1 MRAPVSASR
10 GGAAPVAVVRLLV
23 VPLGLVAAWQVAA
36 LVITNPVF
44 TSPAETVAEL
54 GASLSDPRFLSSI
67 GDTVEAVVVAFV
79 LAGVAGLVAGSVL
92 GLRRYWFEA
101 VSPLLYGL
109 NSIPKITLYPI
120 FLLAFGLGLDS
131 RVAFG
136 TFHGL
141 FVMSLIM
148 AEAVQTLSPV
158 YRKLMRTYRLGFL
171 RAVRHVV
178 APALL
183 PFVVT
188 GLRLTFAL
196 TLIGVVIAELFSA
209 TSGIG
214 HELMR
219 DVSLARADR
228 IVALV
233 AVVVVIAL
241 VPSSLLRL
249 LERRLTERYSL
260 DKPSV
265 A

>member
-1 MRAPVSASR
+1 MTASGARVAPAFS
-10 GGAAPVAVVRLLV
+10 RLLV
-23 VPLGLVAAWQVAA
+23 VPLGVLVAWEGTA
-36 LVITNPVF
+36 LVVTNPVF
-44 TSPAETVAEL
+44 TSPAQTVAEL
-54 GASLSDPRFLSSI
+54 RANLADPRFLSSV
-67 GDTVEAVVVAFV
+67 GDTAEAVLVSFA
-79 LAGVAGLVAGSVL
+79 LAGAAGLLAGSVL

-101 VSPLLYGL
+101 VTPLLYGF
-109 NSIPKITLYPI
+109 NSIPKVTLYPI
-120 FLLAFGLGLDS
+120 FLLVFGLGFDS

-148 AEAVQTLSPV
+148 AEAVQTLAPV
-158 YRKLMRTYRLGFL
+158 YGKLMRTYRLGLF

-219 DVSLARADR
+219 DVSLARTDR
-228 IVALV
+228 ILALV
-233 AVVVVIAL
+233 TVIVAIAL

-249 LERRLTERYSL
+249 LERRVTERYAL
-260 DKPSV
+260 DRPAV
-265 A
+265 G